1 MIKFDCIHVYKYLV
15 HVITFISKLVNM
27 YQVSTGNLMVYP
39 CKKNLLLGLKIQ
51 HALNFLLLL
60 QGMIL
65 F

>member
-15 HVITFISKLVNM
+15 ITFISKLVNM
-27 YQVSTGNLMVYP
+27 YQISTGNFMVYP

-51 HALNFLLLL
+51 HAYNFLLLL